1 MINIINIKFKR
12 YSNENFEIFNIYGNF
27 KWYFFV
33 IYRQSD
39 EKGFHRWRTS
49 FKAAV
54 IIAASAAGLM
64 SVNTDAI
71 EPPRNNN
78 QAYQERLLSDQEF
91 NSFEAK
97 DQKVIL
103 VKTGDSS
110 SSVPTQTGRGQPNN
124 FPTGSTNGRRTPH
137 VNPHRTPPKVV
148 DQNLGAGAN
157 PAGAGG
163 GGEAAE
169 FDDECPVPKKEE
181 SQEQKTFDYDYR
193 SENKRKSDDQCSLD
207 ENTPNEINEKFDSKA
222 VKKLIKTALENQK
235 VKQEY
240 EGIKKRINEGVK
252 PIDIGKKSTNL
263 PGNMVLIKGAHG
275 RYVVEISGD
284 QVNVL
289 GIGARGNN
297 KNMKTFQKLMNKM
310 YDLNLQY

>member
-1 MINIINIKFKR
+1 MKILR
-12 YSNENFEIFNIYGNF
+12 YLIFLSILSSI
-27 KWYFFV
+27 FFV

-39 EKGFHRWRTS
+39 QKGFRRWLIS

-54 IIAASAAGLM
+54 LFAASAAGLIPL
-64 SVNTDAI
+64 NTEAI
-71 EPPRNNN
+71 ESPGNNN
-78 QAYQERLLSDQEF
+78 QVYQERLLS
-91 NSFEAK
+91 

-110 SSVPTQTGRGQPNN
+110 PSVPTSPGRGQPSN
-124 FPTGSTNGRRTPH
+124 FPTPPAGGRPSRPVYVPKYRTA
-137 VNPHRTPPKVV
+137 PKVV
-148 DQNLGAGAN
+148 PELSAGAN

-163 GGEAAE
+163 GDGAAE
-169 FDDECPVPKKEE
+169 FDDKCPAPKKQQ
-181 SQEQKTFDYDYR
+181 SQKSKTFDYDYH
-193 SENKRKSDDQCSLD
+193 SNDLKNKKKSDDQCSLD

-222 VKKLIKTALENQK
+222 VKKLIKTALENQR

-240 EGIKKRINEGVK
+240 EGIKKRINEGVN

-263 PGNMVLIKGAHG
+263 PGNKVLIKGAHG

-297 KNMKTFQKLMNKM
+297 KNMKTFQKLMNEM

>member
-1 MINIINIKFKR
+1 MKILR
-12 YSNENFEIFNIYGNF
+12 YLIFMSILSGI
-27 KWYFFV
+27 FFV

-64 SVNTDAI
+64 PVNTDAI
-71 EPPRNNN
+71 EPPGNNN
-78 QAYQERLLSDQEF
+78 QVYQERLLSDQEF
-91 NSFEAK
+91 NSFEDK

-124 FPTGSTNGRRTPH
+124 FPTGSTGGRRAPH
-137 VNPHRTPPKVV
+137 VNPYRTPPRVV
-148 DQNLGAGAN
+148 DQGLGAGAN
-157 PAGAGG
+157 PPGAGG

-169 FDDECPVPKKEE
+169 FDDECPVPKKEQ
-181 SQEQKTFDYDYR
+181 SQESKTFDYDYR
-193 SENKRKSDDQCSLD
+193 SKNKRKSDDQCSLD

-222 VKKLIKTALENQK
+222 VKKLIKTALENQR

-240 EGIKKRINEGVK
+240 EGIKKRINEGVN

-263 PGNMVLIKGAHG
+263 PGNKVLIKGAHG

-297 KNMKTFQKLMNKM
+297 KNMKTFQKLMNEM
-310 YDLNLQY
+310 YNLNLQY

>member
-1 MINIINIKFKR
+1 MKILR
-12 YSNENFEIFNIYGNF
+12 YLIFFSILSGI
-27 KWYFFV
+27 FFL

-39 EKGFHRWRTS
+39 EKGFRRWWIS
-49 FKAAV
+49 FKIAV
-54 IIAASAAGLM
+54 LIAATAAGLIPA
-64 SVNTDAI
+64 NTEAM
-71 EPPRNNN
+71 EPPGNNN
-78 QAYQERLLSDQEF
+78 QVYQERLLSEKEF
-91 NSFEAK
+91 NSFE
-97 DQKVIL
+97 DNDGQVIL
-103 VKTGDSS
+103 AKTGDSAP
-110 SSVPTQTGRGQPNN
+110 SVPTSPGRGQPSNY
-124 FPTGSTNGRRTPH
+124 PTGSTGGRRTPH
-137 VNPHRTPPKVV
+137 VNPYRTPPRVV
-148 DQNLGAGAN
+148 DQGLGAGAN

-169 FDDECPVPKKEE
+169 FDDECPVPKKEQ
-181 SQEQKTFDYDYR
+181 SQESKTFDYDYR
-193 SENKRKSDDQCSLD
+193 SKNKRKSDDQCSLD

-222 VKKLIKTALENQK
+222 VKKLIKTALENQR

-240 EGIKKRINEGVK
+240 EGIKKRINEGVN

-263 PGNMVLIKGAHG
+263 PGNKVLIKGAHG

-297 KNMKTFQKLMNKM
+297 KNMKTFQKLMNEM

>member
-1 MINIINIKFKR
+1 MKILR
-12 YSNENFEIFNIYGNF
+12 YLIFLSILSSI
-27 KWYFFV
+27 FFV

-39 EKGFHRWRTS
+39 QKGFRRWLIS

-54 IIAASAAGLM
+54 LFAASAAGLIPL
-64 SVNTDAI
+64 NTEAI
-71 EPPRNNN
+71 ESPGNNN
-78 QAYQERLLSDQEF
+78 QVYQERLLS
-91 NSFEAK
+91 

-110 SSVPTQTGRGQPNN
+110 PSVPTSPGRGQPSN
-124 FPTGSTNGRRTPH
+124 FPTPPAGGRPSRPVYVPKYRTA
-137 VNPHRTPPKVV
+137 PKVV
-148 DQNLGAGAN
+148 PELGAGAN

-163 GGEAAE
+163 GDGAAE
-169 FDDECPVPKKEE
+169 FDDKCPAPKKQQ
-181 SQEQKTFDYDYR
+181 SQKSKTFDYDYH
-193 SENKRKSDDQCSLD
+193 SNDLKNKKKSDDQCSLD

-222 VKKLIKTALENQK
+222 VKKLIKTALENQR

-240 EGIKKRINEGVK
+240 EGIKKRINEGVN

-263 PGNMVLIKGAHG
+263 PGNKVLIKGAHG

-297 KNMKTFQKLMNKM
+297 KNMKTFQKLMNEM